1 MAPTIATTAV
11 ATPATNLA
19 TPAPA
24 CPVCGG
30 TGTLRDDSTPGGL
43 APCWRC
49 AGVNAT
55 APDPK
60 PASVADPEP
69 TAADRAWWAALVDEL
84 ARGDRTIFEH
94 DHDAPAGPSEADWA
108 DYHAARPAPG
118 DDWPESERIAVRG
131 HLA

>member
-1 MAPTIATTAV
+1 MAPTIAT
-11 ATPATNLA
+11 PAANLA

-24 CPVCGG
+24 CPVCGE
-30 TGTLRDDSTPGGL
+30 TGTLRDDSTPSGL

-49 AGVNAT
+49 AGIDSA

-69 TAADRAWWAALVDEL
+69 EPTATDRAWWAALAYEL

-108 DYHAARPAPG
+108 DYHAARPDPG